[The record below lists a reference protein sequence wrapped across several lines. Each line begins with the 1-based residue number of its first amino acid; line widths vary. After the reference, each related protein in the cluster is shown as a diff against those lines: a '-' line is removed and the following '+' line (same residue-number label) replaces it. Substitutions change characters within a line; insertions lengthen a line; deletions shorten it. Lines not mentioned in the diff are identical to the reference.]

1 MGGKLK
7 LDIILNILH
16 AMTQLPT
23 CTYFDKI
30 QMGAIIWPFIQA
42 VNFKYVP
49 ARLRTIFVAIFSF
62 FWTTGLAA
70 IKHNNHDSHSVD
82 NIVGNKG

>member
-1 MGGKLK
+1 M
-7 LDIILNILH
+7 H

-23 CTYFDKI
+23 QIRTYFDKI

-49 ARLRTIFVAIFSF
+49 AKLRTIFVAIFSF

-70 IKHNNHDSHSVD
+70 IKHSDHDFNLVKHLPF
-82 NIVGNKG
+82 GK